1 LGRVTDSAA
10 LVAARSPRLSI
21 VETSSLLI
29 AAAVAWVITIAIARD
44 MGVMPGTMGLGIGA
58 FLGVWALM
66 MSAMMLPSI
75 APLASLY
82 ARTMR
87 DHRSRRLGLL
97 ALGYVSAWTAVGLVA
112 FGLAAAGDR
121 LAQHAPGWAQAAAV
135 ASCFACGIYQ
145 MTSLKDRCLQK
156 CRSPLGHL
164 LHYASFRGPLA
175 DLRVGVHHGAWCVAC
190 CWSLMLLLITFG
202 VMSVVAMLVL
212 AAVIILEKVL
222 VPGRWF
228 SLAVGAVAFALGIA
242 IWIHPSLAGGLH
254 ASTGGEMM

>member
-1 LGRVTDSAA
+1 MTDPVT
-10 LVAARSPRLSI
+10 LVAARPPRLSI
-21 VETSSLLI
+21 VETSSLLFV
-29 AAAVAWVITIAIARD
+29 AAVAWVVTVVIARD

-87 DHRSRRLGLL
+87 DRRPRRLGLL
-97 ALGYVSAWTAVGLVA
+97 TLGYLAAWTAVGLVA
-112 FGLAAAGDR
+112 FGLAAGGDR
-121 LAQHAPGWAQAAAV
+121 LAQRAPGWAQAV
-135 ASCFACGIYQ
+135 GVGSCFACGIYQ
-145 MTSLKDRCLQK
+145 MTYFKDRCLQK

-164 LHYASFRGPLA
+164 LRYASFRGPLA
-175 DLRVGVHHGAWCVAC
+175 DVRVGLHHGAWCVAC

-202 VMSVVAMLVL
+202 VMSVTAMLVL

-222 VPGRWF
+222 LPGRWF
-228 SLAVGAVAFALGIA
+228 SITVGVAAFALGVA
-242 IWIHPSLAGGLH
+242 IWIHPSWAGGLH
-254 ASTGGEMM
+254 VSAGMGMM

>member
-1 LGRVTDSAA
+1 MTEPASI
-10 LVAARSPRLSI
+10 VAAPPPRLSI
-21 VETSSLLI
+21 AETSSLLLV
-29 AAAVAWVITIAIARD
+29 AAAAWVVTIVIARD

-82 ARTMR
+82 SRTMR
-87 DHRSRRLGLL
+87 DHRPRRLGLL
-97 ALGYVSAWTAVGLVA
+97 ALGYVGAWTAVGLVA
-112 FGLAAAGDR
+112 FGLAAGGDR

-135 ASCFACGIYQ
+135 GTCFACGMYQ

-164 LHYASFRGPLA
+164 LHYASFRGTLA
-175 DLRVGVHHGAWCVAC
+175 DFRVGLHHGAWCVAC
-190 CWSLMLLLITFG
+190 CWALMVLLVTFG

-222 VPGRWF
+222 LPGRWF
-228 SLAVGAVAFALGIA
+228 SFSVGIVAVALGIA
-242 IWIHPSLAGGLH
+242 IWVHPSLAGGLH
-254 ASTGGEMM
+254 APTDAEMMM

>member
-1 LGRVTDSAA
+1 VGRVTEPATI
-10 LVAARSPRLSI
+10 VAARSPRLSI
-21 VETSSLLI
+21 VETSSLLFV
-29 AAAVAWVITIAIARD
+29 AAVAWVATIVIARD

-75 APLASLY
+75 TPLASLY

-87 DHRSRRLGLL
+87 DNRPRRLGLL
-97 ALGYVSAWTAVGLVA
+97 ALGYLVAWTAMGFVA
-112 FGLAAAGDR
+112 FGLAAGGDR
-121 LAQHAPGWAQAAAV
+121 LAQHAPGWAQAVAV
-135 ASCFACGIYQ
+135 GSCFACGIYQ
-145 MTSLKDRCLQK
+145 MTNLKDLCLQK

-175 DLRVGVHHGAWCVAC
+175 DVRVGLHHGAWCVAC
-190 CWSLMLLLITFG
+190 CWALMLLLITFG

-222 VPGRWF
+222 LPGRWF
-228 SLAVGAVAFALGIA
+228 SITVGVAAFALGVA

-254 ASTGGEMM
+254 ASTGLEMM